1 MIISKEKKFIYLA
14 VPKTGTTSV
23 QKYLLENDKTA
34 TKNSVEINGKY
45 HKFGEHMTA
54 LKIKSLLGVNYQNFI
69 IIGFVRHPY
78 GRIVSSYFF
87 YKKGGKEAWRG
98 KQEQRSLGDKLRI
111 KSTEIL
117 PFKIWALVYPY
128 KSNKEYF
135 IDESEYKIPLKLE
148 YKSGRKGLLIT
159 SLLKYDIEYSFA
171 DTALRVVL
179 NVGTYY
185 PNFTIETPKVGTDE
199 LVKKNF
205 LLKEPFFFMERYW
218 VLQNLDIKNHTIE
231 LIRFPKGIK
240 PKGYKQGYYVDVDSL
255 FADHGI
261 PEEVQNRTDSSLFL
275 LYFWGTWCH
284 PCVKNMPKTNKL
296 GQLAKGTDRLS
307 MFGVAL
313 MSRGQVEQDIREFEK
328 EYTLTFPSFVESFEA
343 PHHFIRKLLN
353 MRYPSYYLLNNK
365 GRIIYKGE
373 NTPELWRA
381 LEKHGNIRKE

>member
-1 MIISKEKKFIYLA
+1 
-14 VPKTGTTSV
+14 
-23 QKYLLENDKTA
+23 
-34 TKNSVEINGKY
+34 
-45 HKFGEHMTA
+45 
-54 LKIKSLLGVNYQNFI
+54 
-69 IIGFVRHPY
+69 
-78 GRIVSSYFF
+78 
-87 YKKGGKEAWRG
+87 
-98 KQEQRSLGDKLRI
+98 
-111 KSTEIL
+111 
-117 PFKIWALVYPY
+117 
-128 KSNKEYF
+128 
-135 IDESEYKIPLKLE
+135 
-148 YKSGRKGLLIT
+148 
-159 SLLKYDIEYSFA
+159 
-171 DTALRVVL
+171 
-179 NVGTYY
+179 
-185 PNFTIETPKVGTDE
+185 
-199 LVKKNF
+199 
-205 LLKEPFFFMERYW
+205 
-218 VLQNLDIKNHTIE
+218 
-231 LIRFPKGIK
+231 
-240 PKGYKQGYYVDVDSL
+240 VDSL

>member
-1 MIISKEKKFIYLA
+1 LN
-14 VPKTGTTSV
+14 
-23 QKYLLENDKTA
+23 L
-34 TKNSVEINGKY
+34 KNSDHRFPLYLPRILTLSEFTDYNYKREDSPFHDTVYASVFYQEEVGGMYFAMDINENQDFLDDEVIPILKNTPFRYDLPVSISSSGHPK
-45 HKFGEHMTA
+45 KEMILP
-54 LKIKSLLGVNYQNFI
+54 LKI
-69 IIGFVRHPY
+69 
-78 GRIVSSYFF
+78 
-87 YKKGGKEAWRG
+87 
-98 KQEQRSLGDKLRI
+98 
-111 KSTEIL
+111 
-117 PFKIWALVYPY
+117 
-128 KSNKEYF
+128 
-135 IDESEYKIPLKLE
+135 E
-148 YKSGRKGLLIT
+148 YKSKSNEIWVT
-159 SLLKYDIEYSFA
+159 NLLKYDIEYELG
-171 DTALRVVL
+171 DTSLQIEL
-179 NVGTYY
+179 NVGTYH
-185 PNFTIETPKVGTDE
+185 PNFSLLTPAPGFNK
-199 LVKKNF
+199 LIHRF
-205 LLKEPFFFMERYW
+205 YLLSEPFLFNDNFWM
-218 VLQNLDIKNHTIE
+218 LQNLNIDKQTIE
-231 LIRFPKGIK
+231 LVRFPTNTR

>member
-1 MIISKEKKFIYLA
+1 LPRIFNLA
-14 VPKTGTTSV
+14 EFTGYESVPFQDTVYASIFHQQEVEGTYFAIDKNRNQDFLDDEVTPIV
-23 QKYLLENDKTA
+23 ENIPVRYELPV
-34 TKNSVEINGKY
+34 SGVLNGN
-45 HKFGEHMTA
+45 E
-54 LKIKSLLGVNYQNFI
+54 
-69 IIGFVRHPY
+69 
-78 GRIVSSYFF
+78 
-87 YKKGGKEAWRG
+87 
-98 KQEQRSLGDKLRI
+98 
-111 KSTEIL
+111 
-117 PFKIWALVYPY
+117 
-128 KSNKEYF
+128 
-135 IDESEYKIPLKLE
+135 ESEYKIPLKLE